1 MSSLEAIRER
11 ILARDRELELHKEAD
26 KIVAAANSD
35 AATLLGIVTR
45 RQTADE
51 LERGMTWPDT
61 FSDVERQ
68 LTEVMNK
75 MTMLVEENE
84 LLIDILGIDHVL
96 IKGAA
101 DHLLQMKIA
110 LSEERDA
117 LLVPALKK
125 RVIDAG
131 NAKMKATQ
139 TQIQKTKSEEK

>member
-26 KIVAAANSD
+26 KMVAAANSD
-35 AATLLGIVTR
+35 AAALLGVITQR
-45 RQTADE
+45 RTADE

-84 LLIDILGIDHVL
+84 LLIDILGIDHVV
-96 IKGAA
+96 ITGAA
-101 DHLLQMKIA
+101 DHLLEMKA
-110 LSEERDA
+110 SMHDERNA

-131 NAKMKATQ
+131 NAKMKATHN
-139 TQIQKTKSEEK
+139 QIQKTKSEEK